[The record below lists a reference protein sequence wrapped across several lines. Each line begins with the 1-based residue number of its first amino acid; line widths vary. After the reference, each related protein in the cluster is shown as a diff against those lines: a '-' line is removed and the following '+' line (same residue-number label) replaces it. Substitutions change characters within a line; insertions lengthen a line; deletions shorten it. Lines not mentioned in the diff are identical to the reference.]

1 MLAVEVLRRLSV
13 EARAAV
19 TGGDE
24 SLAVVPET
32 AKAAA
37 AAAEAGPSLTS
48 ASPDTAAFLAA
59 LRRPCNALSS
69 SSSPAS
75 ERFAAACDIA
85 RMTFSPDALAGL
97 AALNRG
103 VAPSAM
109 ARCTPAPAG
118 GPTAGLSSAPPG
130 PRGEDATEPDS
141 DDEDADDGAT
151 AATAAAAA
159 AAAATPAAV
168 GSRAAAALAA
178 AWDGPLHRPL
188 LARLADASQRVR
200 TAAATL
206 LAAFLAVDGAV
217 FDLTETLPLLLPAL
231 LERCCPDLGYDP
243 QEHTFIDDMAAH
255 EAHRRGRVIE
265 QDARVPVVEPSEET
279 RLELCLAVSA
289 LLDRAVASGS
299 LPLLRPAAHRLV
311 AAAFSFARDSA
322 PAVSVRGCG
331 LVQAVAAALPAAFR
345 PFAPGLAKGLGP
357 SLNHRLWRVRV
368 AALGALDACVST
380 VDPLKRKGAGTEAIQ
395 PLVGHRDDNV
405 IPIRAFYKGEVTR
418 NRFAPLSLDPVPAV
432 RRRFFAAVSSWLWS
446 LPDRMDHESRLLP
459 YLLTALADEDDDI
472 AAAAGWSL
480 WAIGGRYED
489 EQGEKLLERLQHGVD
504 GDPDRTAP

>member
-1 MLAVEVLRRLSV
+1 M
-13 EARAAV
+13 

-24 SLAVVPET
+24 SLAVVPES

-243 QEHTFIDDMAAH
+243 QEHTFIDDMAGERTRARSH
-255 EAHRRGRVIE
+255 TCHRALRHHKP
-265 QDARVPVVEPSEET
+265 ARCPAS
-279 RLELCLAVSA
+279 LAAVS
-289 LLDRAVASGS
+289 S
-299 LPLLRPAAHRLV
+299 LVH
-311 AAAFSFARDSA
+311 AR
-322 PAVSVRGCG
+322 R
-331 LVQAVAAALPAAFR
+331 AALPARPPPRPPPSQPTAAAQLTRPTDEAASSSRTRACPWSSPRRRHAWCSAWRFR
-345 PFAPGLAKGLGP
+345 RCWTEPLRPARCPCCGP
-357 SLNHRLWRVRV
+357 PHTGWS
-368 AALGALDACVST
+368 
-380 VDPLKRKGAGTEAIQ
+380 
-395 PLVGHRDDNV
+395 
-405 IPIRAFYKGEVTR
+405 
-418 NRFAPLSLDPVPAV
+418 
-432 RRRFFAAVSSWLWS
+432 RRRFR
-446 LPDRMDHESRLLP
+446 LPGTLRPL
-459 YLLTALADEDDDI
+459 
-472 AAAAGWSL
+472 
-480 WAIGGRYED
+480 
-489 EQGEKLLERLQHGVD
+489 
-504 GDPDRTAP
+504 